1 MRIAAVEV
9 RSAIAVSRWAANV
22 VSITSSARAGTSLH
36 SGASFTGSL
45 LCSGFIDNGRSN
57 CLGNAAGGIAF
68 QHLCEQ
74 RGVAIDADRGGPAP
88 AQADDMHALV
98 RESGAV
104 ARAAKIPPFHDD
116 SRCPGPAG
124 HDKPFDLE
132 GKARQHARQ
141 TLIPAFDRRRR
152 PAGSAKRML
161 PKKTVLASWRKAIEN
176 ERI

>member
-22 VSITSSARAGTSLH
+22 VSITSTARAGTSLH
-36 SGASFTGSL
+36 SGASFNGSL

-68 QHLCEQ
+68 QYLCEQ
-74 RGVAIDADRGGPAP
+74 RGVAIDADRGGLAP

-116 SRCPGPAG
+116 SRCPRASRS
-124 HDKPFDLE
+124 
-132 GKARQHARQ
+132 RQA
-141 TLIPAFDRRRR
+141 
-152 PAGSAKRML
+152 
-161 PKKTVLASWRKAIEN
+161 V
-176 ERI
+176 